1 MVNNDLSGS
10 RYHYGGTPWMKV
22 KKRAPLKSVG
32 WRKQGEG
39 WRLFLEL
46 KWKVSNELYL
56 REDRGRWLEEM
67 IQSSSSSD
75 SQKAIGVEYSQH

>member
-1 MVNNDLSGS
+1 
-10 RYHYGGTPWMKV
+10 
-22 KKRAPLKSVG
+22 
-32 WRKQGEG
+32 
-39 WRLFLEL
+39 
-46 KWKVSNELYL
+46 VSNEVYF